1 VSRAAFVVLVA
12 AVGAT
17 RLLELRISRRHARV
31 LVGAGARPVPE
42 PAFPWMVLVHVA
54 VLAGALLEVMLLRR
68 RARPALAAPMAG
80 LVALATGLRWWV
92 IRTLGSHWNARV
104 VDSTVLGIVTDGPY
118 RWVRHPNY
126 VAVALE
132 LAALPL
138 VHGAWLTALL
148 GSLADAL
155 VLRRRVAAEEAV
167 LLADPT
173 YRRLM
178 APRPRFVPRLAWP
191 TS

>member
-12 AVGAT
+12 LVGAS

-31 LVGAGARPVPE
+31 LAAAGARGVPE
-42 PAFPWMVLVHVA
+42 PAFLWMVLVHVV
-54 VLAGALLEVMLLRR
+54 VLAGAPLEVVLLRR
-68 RARPALAAPMAG
+68 RARPVLAAAMVG

-92 IRTLGSHWNARV
+92 IGTLGSHWNVRL
-104 VDSTVLGIVTDGPY
+104 VDSTRLGIVTSGPY

-138 VHGAWLTALL
+138 VHGAWVTALL
-148 GSLADAL
+148 GTLADAL

-173 YRRLM
+173 YRRVM
-178 APRPRFVPRLAWP
+178 TDKPRFLPRLAWP